1 MGSGASIGEELEEEE
16 HSPKTQQ
23 LIKLAGRLAKER
35 GIGDDQTVRFPIVCS
50 ISRVGAFYAG
60 EARDWPVLCACGAPA
75 CRSWLMQRLEPFGR
89 TI

>member
-35 GIGDDQTVRFPIVCS
+35 GIGDDQTVRFPNRLLDQ
-50 ISRVGAFYAG
+50 SR
-60 EARDWPVLCACGAPA
+60 RCVLRG
-75 CRSWLMQRLEPFGR
+75 
-89 TI
+89 

>member
-35 GIGDDQTVRFPIVCS
+35 GIGDDQTVRFPNCLLDQ
-50 ISRVGAFYAG
+50 SR
-60 EARDWPVLCACGAPA
+60 RCVLRG
-75 CRSWLMQRLEPFGR
+75 
-89 TI
+89 